1 MRRQPVGTFA
11 RALFPLGTYDE
22 ENGASAEVMKIE
34 SRFKVCRSASCKRM
48 RVGSQPFAP
57 AAAAATVAVHSS
69 LSGLCSGLAQ
79 IYCVLDNPSLL
90 KVTSELNA
98 DQDCGLLHCK
108 KKRAALRRQERR
120 TL

>member
-1 MRRQPVGTFA
+1 MRRHPVSAFA

-57 AAAAATVAVHSS
+57 AAAAARRRNGCRTPAYRVFVLASPKFTVFSTPP
-69 LSGLCSGLAQ
+69 LC
-79 IYCVLDNPSLL
+79 
-90 KVTSELNA
+90 
-98 DQDCGLLHCK
+98 
-108 KKRAALRRQERR
+108 
-120 TL
+120 